1 MSSFPRF
8 KRSMLSVLVFLLVP
22 LLCKATITLTATG
35 QHFASSPDEHV
46 GTRFLQGFEYLARL
60 QVFSQD
66 LELCPEDSPHSHLNL
81 TVDVPP
87 DGLPGTYCFDSVE
100 WTNEYSAIA

>member
-1 MSSFPRF
+1 
-8 KRSMLSVLVFLLVP
+8 MLSTLL
-22 LLCKATITLTATG
+22 LLILPSVCQATITLTATG

-46 GTRFLQGFEYLARL
+46 GVRFLQGFEYLARL

-66 LELCPEDSPHSHLNL
+66 LELCPDDSTRSQLNL

-87 DGLPGTYCFDSVE
+87 DGLPGTYPYANCGFAGEQVQLDG
-100 WTNEYSAIA
+100 WTN